1 MPLTQEKFDEL
12 HNRLTVVAL
21 EGIANYN
28 SKRSYQ
34 YPEKVFGHW
43 WRFFY
48 LQPAMGEPG
57 TIEVFASTRKA
68 GPIGDNPIVKITVPG
83 YALTT
88 RAGAYVLNP
97 KRTDAPGVRQDLT
110 NNWSRLIKAGEL
122 RKLLF
127 AWLEAN
133 APEKVK
139 IKKSK
144 TMAKTKTKTK
154 AKAPRKKTAKSGDKY
169 AVMRREKG
177 IGDDAIVSTHRTK
190 DAAEG
195 QRNKLY
201 NKQPSAEIGEVK
213 FYVTDVSG
221 REGTAEII
229 EVQGRKTLRVI
240 PATGKKAAAD
250 PKAGD
255 DFAVNQSGRDDMMR
269 IRMMLDRDDGI
280 SVTIAKNPSTK
291 QLDLAKI
298 TLRRPKAGANMV
310 GDSVRSLFLDSAGRS
325 SASRSVEVQ
334 GDAKVVQAALKQ
346 IESNLQAAWNA
357 DNAAKKVTKKATKKK
372 TAKKKTAKKKAAKRV
387 ASTKAK
393 GTAPVFCNEYEALP
407 VFKTWREISSE
418 HALPMDKYKPSA
430 ANPYPVAV
438 LPGRSLVSR
447 RSELKLDGDRLAAE
461 PRLYVFGAYN
471 KAAGNFPFRAQGR
484 TVNVK
489 PSQMDQWVVWT
500 YPPYPEQS
508 DKLSF
513 KSENAWSN
521 VPSLVAAS
529 LQVSED
535 EWPEARYRMN
545 GKDVYGVKIPN
556 ANDDFIRCFR
566 GDAGTAIIDNETE
579 NLALSKVIANITKL
593 KPRTPRRPED
603 LQSADTKLIRKY
615 QRALSAT
622 HTGTPS
628 ERRAARG
635 KVNAATAE
643 MLKILID
650 RDWSPTLTGMHKHEV
665 AALFQKKYAKG
676 PRWPVSS
683 YRAAMTDELAA
694 EAKPAARKVAK
705 AKPAPRKTKAKS
717 KSKDTQAAVASSIL
731 KRQKTMTAAA
741 LKTLNFWSLKML
753 QDMDHSME
761 RAAEVVRLASVNK
774 TLGKRFER
782 LREGGFVDAGP
793 KRLTPLG
800 KAVVAAWSKTALG
813 SAAKRLDVGET
824 TECGLALNSLTRRE
838 PGALNTVA
846 PSTKGKDYERL
857 NVAFFKQC
865 KLVEGTAKGG
875 LKLTKEGRMLVKAVQ
890 QEKGYGSLKDV
901 NAWLRTYKKFLI
913 ETYNQD
919 AKFVDRKLA
928 KGSSKTYGQS
938 LRKAVKMVSDDVAR
952 GLKKSGIEASAL
964 PKARTA
970 LVINR
975 GRIVAEVDRPSK
987 RVRVDGV
994 RATAKDSQGKKYES
1008 VTIGIEDICRSLGSQ
1023 RRKERRTE
1031 GMNDKATRDYIMRLA
1046 KQGKK

>member
-1 MPLTQEKFDEL
+1 
-12 HNRLTVVAL
+12 
-21 EGIANYN
+21 
-28 SKRSYQ
+28 
-34 YPEKVFGHW
+34 
-43 WRFFY
+43 
-48 LQPAMGEPG
+48 
-57 TIEVFASTRKA
+57 
-68 GPIGDNPIVKITVPG
+68 
-83 YALTT
+83 
-88 RAGAYVLNP
+88 
-97 KRTDAPGVRQDLT
+97 
-110 NNWSRLIKAGEL
+110 
-122 RKLLF
+122 
-127 AWLEAN
+127 
-133 APEKVK
+133 
-139 IKKSK
+139 
-144 TMAKTKTKTK
+144 
-154 AKAPRKKTAKSGDKY
+154 
-169 AVMRREKG
+169 
-177 IGDDAIVSTHRTK
+177 
-190 DAAEG
+190 
-195 QRNKLY
+195 
-201 NKQPSAEIGEVK
+201 
-213 FYVTDVSG
+213 
-221 REGTAEII
+221 
-229 EVQGRKTLRVI
+229 
-240 PATGKKAAAD
+240 
-250 PKAGD
+250 
-255 DFAVNQSGRDDMMR
+255 
-269 IRMMLDRDDGI
+269 
-280 SVTIAKNPSTK
+280 
-291 QLDLAKI
+291 
-298 TLRRPKAGANMV
+298 
-310 GDSVRSLFLDSAGRS
+310 
-325 SASRSVEVQ
+325 
-334 GDAKVVQAALKQ
+334 
-346 IESNLQAAWNA
+346 
-357 DNAAKKVTKKATKKK
+357 
-372 TAKKKTAKKKAAKRV
+372 
-387 ASTKAK
+387 
-393 GTAPVFCNEYEALP
+393 
-407 VFKTWREISSE
+407 
-418 HALPMDKYKPSA
+418 
-430 ANPYPVAV
+430 
-438 LPGRSLVSR
+438 
-447 RSELKLDGDRLAAE
+447 LKLDGDRLAAE

-793 KRLTPLG
+793 K
-800 KAVVAAWSKTALG
+800 
-813 SAAKRLDVGET
+813 
-824 TECGLALNSLTRRE
+824 
-838 PGALNTVA
+838 
-846 PSTKGKDYERL
+846 ERL